1 MGLLEELLLLPL
13 APVRGVVWLGEQ
25 VEEIARRQAN
35 DPATIRGRI
44 AEIERAREAGALSD
58 ERADQLEDPLLRRL
72 VEVGMPSIRER
83 EVTDGRR

>member
-25 VEEIARRQAN
+25 VEEVASRQAN
-35 DPATIRGRI
+35 DPVAIRRRI

-58 ERADQLEDPLLRRL
+58 ERADELEDPLLRRL
-72 VEVGMPSIRER
+72 VEASMASPPG
-83 EVTDGRR
+83 GR

>member
-25 VEEIARRQAN
+25 VEEIASRQAN

-58 ERADQLEDPLLRRL
+58 KQADELEDPLLRRL
-72 VEVGMPSIRER
+72 VEASMASGPGR